1 MSSPLSRVSPYRALV
16 LGLSLALPVVMSQS
30 LPAAGP
36 DQPASEPPAVSRP
49 AVPKEV
55 RGVWVVRTDLTTP
68 QAVSRVV
75 RHARQNGLNT
85 LFVQVRGRGDAYY
98 SGGLEPRAKALAKAG
113 PAFDPLSQIVREGH
127 EAGLQVHAWVNACY
141 VWSEK
146 KGPGPDH
153 LVSAHRDWLAV
164 DRAGRRCAV
173 GDAEVFICP
182 GNPAARAHL
191 AAVCRDLARR
201 YAVDGVQLDYI
212 RYNNGNTC
220 FCGPCLKR
228 FETYVAP
235 KSTPAKMAALKAK
248 GRLGVVQGYAWS
260 WKQFRRDQITALVRE
275 VRTAVKAERPS
286 VLLSAAV
293 IPWGAFPGDFRKTEA
308 YNTVGQDWYGWIREG
323 LVDAVCPMT
332 YQANLA
338 GFKKWVHGVQRDH
351 PEFPVW
357 FGIGAYL
364 FGPESAAVKIQ
375 ATRQAGAPGWVL
387 FSYTAVTQSGT
398 NDGYLK
404 SLKARVL
411 PRETA
416 SAR

>member
-1 MSSPLSRVSPYRALV
+1 M
-16 LGLSLALPVVMSQS
+16 
-30 LPAAGP
+30 
-36 DQPASEPPAVSRP
+36 
-49 AVPKEV
+49 
-55 RGVWVVRTDLTTP
+55 WVVRTDLTSP

-98 SGGLEPRAKALAKAG
+98 CGGLEPRAKALAKAG
-113 PAFDPLSQIVREGH
+113 PAFDPLAQVVREGH

-146 KGPGPDH
+146 KSPCAEH
-153 LVSAHRDWLAV
+153 LVNAHRDWLAV

-173 GDAEVFICP
+173 GDSEVFICP
-182 GNPAARAHL
+182 GNPEARAHL

-220 FCGPCLKR
+220 YCGPCLKR
-228 FETYVAP
+228 FEAYVSR
-235 KSTPAKMAALKAK
+235 KSTPAKLAELRAK

-260 WKQFRRDQITALVRE
+260 WKQFRRDQVTALVRE
-275 VRTAVKAERPS
+275 VRAAVKAERPAA
-286 VLLSAAV
+286 LLSAAV
-293 IPWGAFPGDFRKTEA
+293 IPWGAFRDDFRKTEA

-338 GFKKWVHGVQRDH
+338 GFKSWVRGVQRDH

-357 FGIGAYL
+357 YGIGAYL

-387 FSYTAVTQSGT
+387 FSYTAVTKSGT

-404 SLKARVL
+404 TLKARVL